1 MLEAGPTAATL
12 ADIYRDEGGNP
23 ANATGYT
30 VGSTREPV
38 RFQLPAVSL
47 EVREG
52 ADDNA
57 LAHRAVV
64 CRRLGVGPPPLRVQ
78 QRIANRF
85 VACFRVIRDADEGT
99 NISIYVREGIYETNY
114 TFEDYTP

>member
-1 MLEAGPTAATL
+1 MLEAMPTAATL

-47 EVREG
+47 EVRES

-64 CRRLGVGPPPLRVQ
+64 YRRLGVGHRRRGCSSASPTALWP
-78 QRIANRF
+78 AS
-85 VACFRVIRDADEGT
+85 G
-99 NISIYVREGIYETNY
+99 
-114 TFEDYTP
+114 